1 MAVDKDFPRSPYEI
15 LDPHIRWRPGAA
27 DDTELPSLIAP
38 LVHKLRLAV
47 TEWRAQGY
55 EGSSKTSKSLLRW
68 WFQEDHPMERADGS
82 SWNFRYYFAQR
93 EAIETIVYLADVMNA
108 YDAEALLSFD
118 SQGSVTKEDFAESWT
133 RYVVKMAT
141 GSGKTKVMS
150 LALAWSYFH
159 KCYEVDSP
167 FSRNFL
173 VIAPN
178 VIVLE
183 RLRSDF
189 DGLKIFFS
197 DPVLP
202 PNGWDERDWQRD
214 FQLKLHI
221 QDDVRLVNPVGNIF
235 LTNIHR
241 VYEKKDK
248 APSIDDSNL
257 MDFFL
262 GAKPSSKPSNGAVEL
277 EDIVRDIDE
286 LMVINDEAHHV
297 HDSKL
302 AWFTSIRDIHNKLKQ
317 KGSRLSLQI
326 DVTATPKHTNGGIF
340 VQTISDYPLVE
351 AITQNV
357 VKKPVVPD
365 GPSRARLEEHQSSK
379 FTERYVDF
387 LRLGVE
393 EWKKASEDHKKL
405 NRKAVLFV
413 MTDDTKNCDEVKEW
427 LEQSYSDLRNAVL
440 VIHTN
445 KSGDISE
452 ASSGKAKDE
461 LDLLRQQAN
470 AIDSWESPYKVVV
483 SVLMLKEGWDVQNV
497 TTIVGLRS
505 FSTDSKILPEQTLGR
520 GLRRMYRG
528 RDDLVEKVSVLG
540 TKAFMDFV
548 ESIER
553 EGVELERRSMGT
565 DQRAIAPLVIEVDR
579 NSKKNIDEL
588 EIPIPRLSRRFNRNY
603 KRLESLDVS
612 KISDRRIAFKSYT
625 EDELRQI
632 VFKEITTGEVSHTTE
647 LPTSGDIDSTQA
659 IGWFAMKIMN
669 DLRLVGGYDVLYQK
683 LKDFIASYLFDQSVD
698 LSDRTTMRNLS
709 EGDATALTL
718 NAFKKGISNLTIED
732 SGSAKVIDTIKLK
745 ETRAFPVNEQEYVVS
760 RKCIFNRIVGDSH
773 LELRFSNFL
782 DECVDVVSF
791 AKLYQRINFKLDYVD
806 TEGKIRDYFPDF
818 IVKMED
824 GTVVIGET
832 KGLTDVDVPIKMK
845 RLKAWCEDINAEQ
858 DELKFDF
865 IFVPEKEFDDLL
877 SSYVDGLLKGKPK
890 SFAHALKLFNQ
901 YKEDANALDS

>member
-1 MAVDKDFPRSPYEI
+1 MAVDKDFPKSPYSI
-15 LDPHIRWRPGAA
+15 LDPNIRWRPGSA
-27 DDTELPSLIAP
+27 DASELPSLIAP
-38 LVHKLRLAV
+38 LVHKLRV
-47 TEWRAQGY
+47 TVSEWRNNNY
-55 EGSSKTSKSLLRW
+55 EGASQTSKALLKW
-68 WFQEDHPMERADGS
+68 WFQTDHPAERPDGS
-82 SWNFRYYFAQR
+82 SWNFQYYFAQR
-93 EAIETIVYLADVMNA
+93 EAVETIVYLADVINA
-108 YDAEALLSFD
+108 YDAQALMNFD
-118 SQGSVTKEDFAESWT
+118 SQGLIREQDFAESWT

-150 LALAWSYFH
+150 LVLAWSFFH

-167 FSRNFL
+167 FARNFL

-183 RLRSDF
+183 RLRTDF
-189 DGLKIFFS
+189 DGLKIFFT

-202 PNGWDERDWQRD
+202 PNGYQGRDWARD

-221 QDDVRLVNPVGNIF
+221 QDDVRLVNPTGNIF

-241 VYEKKDK
+241 VYESKDK
-248 APSIDDSNL
+248 SPSPDDDDL
-257 MDFFL
+257 MDYFL
-262 GAKPSSKPSNGAVEL
+262 GSKAKSSQSGQLGL

-286 LMVINDEAHHV
+286 LVVINDEAHHV

-365 GPSRARLEEHQSSK
+365 GPSRARLEENQSSK
-379 FTERYVDF
+379 FTERYSDF

-393 EWKKASEDHKKL
+393 EWKKSSEDHKKL
-405 NRKAVLFV
+405 DRKAVLFV

-427 LEQSYSDLRNAVL
+427 LEQNYTELRGAVL

-445 KSGDISE
+445 KTGDISE
-452 ASSGKAKDE
+452 ANSSKAKEE
-461 LDLLRQQAN
+461 LDLLRKQAN
-470 AIDSWESPYKVVV
+470 SIDGWDSPYKVVV

-505 FSTDSKILPEQTLGR
+505 FTTDSKILPEQTLGR

-553 EGVELERRSMGT
+553 EGVELERRSMGA
-565 DQRAIAPLVIEVDR
+565 QSKAIAPLVIEVDR
-579 NSKKNIDEL
+579 SEKKNIEEL
-588 EIPIPRLSRRFNRNY
+588 DIPIPKLSRRFNRNY

-612 KISDRRIAFKSYT
+612 KLTTRKIAFKTYT
-625 EDELRQI
+625 EEELRQI

-647 LPTSGDIDSTQA
+647 LPTVGDIDSTQA
-659 IGWFAMKIMN
+659 IGWFTMKIMN
-669 DLRLVGGYDVLYQK
+669 DLRLVGGYDVLYEK
-683 LKDFIASYLFDQSVD
+683 LKEFIKSYLFDKLVSLEERV
-698 LSDRTTMRNLS
+698 TMRNLS
-709 EGDATALTL
+709 EGDATTLTIES
-718 NAFKKGISNLTIED
+718 FKAGINNLTIED

-745 ETRAFPVNEQEYVVS
+745 ETRAFPVNDQEYVVS
-760 RKCIFNRIVGDSH
+760 KKCIFNRIVGDSH

-782 DECVDVVSF
+782 DDCDDVVSF

-806 TEGKIRDYFPDF
+806 SEGKIRDYYPDF
-818 IVKMED
+818 IIKMKS
-824 GTVVIGET
+824 GAVVIGET
-832 KGLTDVDVPIKMK
+832 KGLTDIDVPIKMK
-845 RLKAWCEDINAEQ
+845 RLKAWCEDINSEQ
-858 DELKFDF
+858 SETKFDF

-877 SSYVDGLLKGKPK
+877 SSYVDGIMKGKTK
-890 SFAHALKLFNQ
+890 TFKHAMDLFTE
-901 YKEDANALDS
+901 YKKES

>member
-1 MAVDKDFPRSPYEI
+1 MAVDKDFPKSPYSI
-15 LDPHIRWRPGAA
+15 LDPNIRWRPGSA
-27 DDTELPSLIAP
+27 DASELPSLIAP
-38 LVHKLRLAV
+38 LVHKLRVAV
-47 TEWRAQGY
+47 GEWRNNNYDGASQ
-55 EGSSKTSKSLLRW
+55 TSKALLKW
-68 WFQEDHPMERADGS
+68 WFQTDHPAERSDGS
-82 SWNFRYYFAQR
+82 SWNFQYYFAQR
-93 EAIETIVYLADVMNA
+93 EAVETIVYLADVINA
-108 YDAEALLSFD
+108 YDAQALMTFD
-118 SQGSVTKEDFAESWT
+118 SQGLIREQDFSESWT

-150 LALAWSYFH
+150 LVLAWSYFH
-159 KCYEVDSP
+159 KCYEVNSP
-167 FSRNFL
+167 FARNFL

-183 RLRSDF
+183 RLRTDF
-189 DGLKIFFS
+189 DGLKIFFT

-202 PNGWDERDWQRD
+202 PNGYEGRDWARD

-221 QDDVRLVNPVGNIF
+221 QDDVRLINPTGNIF

-241 VYEKKDK
+241 VYESKDK
-248 APSIDDSNL
+248 NPSLEDDDL
-257 MDFFL
+257 MDYFL
-262 GAKPSSKPSNGAVEL
+262 GSKAKSNQSGQVGL

-286 LMVINDEAHHV
+286 LVVINDEAHHV

-302 AWFTSIRDIHNKLKQ
+302 AWFTSIRDIHNRLKQ
-317 KGSRLSLQI
+317 KGSRLALQI

-365 GPSRARLEEHQSSK
+365 GPSRARLEEKQSSK
-379 FTERYVDF
+379 FTERYSDF

-393 EWKKASEDHKKL
+393 EWKKSSEDHKKL
-405 NRKAVLFV
+405 DRKAVLFV

-427 LEQSYSDLRNAVL
+427 LEQNYTDLRGAVL

-445 KSGDISE
+445 KTGDISE

-461 LDLLRQQAN
+461 LDLLRKQAN

-505 FSTDSKILPEQTLGR
+505 FTTDSKILPEQTLGR

-553 EGVELERRSMGT
+553 EGVELERRSMG
-565 DQRAIAPLVIEVDR
+565 AESKAVAPLVIEVDR
-579 NSKKNIDEL
+579 SEKKNIDEL
-588 EIPIPRLSRRFNRNY
+588 DIQIPKLSRRFNRNY

-612 KISDRRIAFKSYT
+612 KLTNRKISFKTYT
-625 EDELRQI
+625 EEELRQI

-647 LPTSGDIDSTQA
+647 LPTVGDIDSTQA

-669 DLRLVGGYDVLYQK
+669 DLRLVGGYDVLYEK
-683 LKDFIASYLFDQSVD
+683 LKEFIKSHLFDKPVD
-698 LSDRTTMRNLS
+698 LDERVTMRNLS
-709 EGDATALTL
+709 EGDATTLTIES
-718 NAFKKGISNLTIED
+718 FKTGINNLTIED

-745 ETRAFPVNEQEYVVS
+745 ETRAFPVNDQEYVVS
-760 RKCIFNRIVGDSH
+760 KKCIFNRIVGDSH

-782 DECVDVVSF
+782 DECDDVISF

-806 TEGKIRDYFPDF
+806 SEGKIRDYYPDF
-818 IVKMED
+818 IIKMKD
-824 GTVVIGET
+824 GTIVIGET
-832 KGLTDVDVPIKMK
+832 KGLTDVDVLLKMN
-845 RLKAWCEDINAEQ
+845 RLKAWCEDINTEQ
-858 DELKFDF
+858 TETKFDF
-865 IFVPEKEFDDLL
+865 IFIPEKEFDDLL
-877 SSYVDGLLKGKPK
+877 GSYVDGIMKGKSK
-890 SFAHALKLFNQ
+890 SFAHALKLFTN
-901 YKEDANALDS
+901 YKDKKSS

>member
-1 MAVDKDFPRSPYEI
+1 MAVDKEFPKSPYSI
-15 LDPHIRWRPGAA
+15 LDPHIRWRPGSA
-27 DDTELPSLIAP
+27 DASELPALIAP
-38 LVHKLRLAV
+38 LVHKLRIAV
-47 TEWRAQGY
+47 RDWRKEGY
-55 EGSSKTSKSLLRW
+55 VGASETSKSLLRW
-68 WFQEDHPMERADGS
+68 WFDTDHPAERADGTT
-82 SWNFRYYFAQR
+82 WNFQYYYAQR
-93 EAIETIVYLADVMNA
+93 EAVETIIYLADVVNA
-108 YDAEALLSFD
+108 YDAEALINFD
-118 SQGSVTKEDFAESWT
+118 SQGLIRKEDFAENWT

-150 LALAWSYFH
+150 LVLAWSYFH

-183 RLRSDF
+183 RLRTDF
-189 DGLKIFFS
+189 DGLKIFFT

-202 PNGWDERDWQRD
+202 PNGYDNRDWTRD
-214 FQLKLHI
+214 FQLRLHI
-221 QDDVRLVNPVGNIF
+221 QDNVRLVEPVGNIF

-248 APSIDDSNL
+248 APSIDDSDL
-257 MDFFL
+257 LDYFL
-262 GAKPSSKPSNGAVEL
+262 GSKPTNKSMSGQVEL

-286 LMVINDEAHHV
+286 LVVINDEAHHV

-379 FTERYVDF
+379 FTERYSDF

-393 EWKKASEDHKKL
+393 EWRKAYEDHEKL
-405 NRKAVLFV
+405 GRKAVLFV

-427 LEQSYSDLRNAVL
+427 LEQNYTDLRNAVL

-452 ASSGKAKDE
+452 ATSGKAKDE
-461 LDLLRQQAN
+461 LDVLRKQAN
-470 AIDSWESPYKVVV
+470 AIDGWESPFKVVV

-505 FSTDSKILPEQTLGR
+505 YSTDSKILPEQTLGR

-540 TKAFMDFV
+540 TPAFMDFV

-553 EGVELERRSMGT
+553 EGVELERRSMG
-565 DQRAIAPLVIEVDR
+565 AEAKSIAPLVIEVDR

-588 EIPIPRLSRRFNRNY
+588 DIEIPKLSRRFNRNY

-612 KISDRRIAFKSYT
+612 KLSTTRLPFKSYS
-625 EDELRQI
+625 EEELRQI
-632 VFKEITTGEVSHTTE
+632 VFKEITTGDISHTTE
-647 LPTSGDIDSTQA
+647 LPTTGDIDSTQA
-659 IGWFAMKIMN
+659 IGWFTMKIMN
-669 DLRLVGGYDVLYQK
+669 DLRLVGGYDVLYEK
-683 LKDFIASYLFDQSVD
+683 LKEYVQKYLFDKSVS
-698 LSDRTTMRNLS
+698 LEDRLTMRNLS
-709 EGDATALTL
+709 EGNATTLTL
-718 NAFKKGISNLTIED
+718 DSFKNGINSLTIED
-732 SGSAKVIDTIKLK
+732 TGSAQVIDTIKLK
-745 ETRAFPVNEQEYVVS
+745 DTRAFPVNDQEYVVS
-760 RKCIFNRIVGDSH
+760 KKCVFNRIVGDSH

-782 DECVDVVSF
+782 DECDDVVSF
-791 AKLYQRINFKLDYVD
+791 AKLYQRINFKMDYVD
-806 TEGKIRDYFPDF
+806 KEGKIRDYFPDF
-818 IVKMED
+818 IIKLKD
-824 GTVVIGET
+824 GRTVIGET
-832 KGLTDVDVPIKMK
+832 KGLTDIDVPIKMR
-845 RLKAWCEDINAEQ
+845 RLKTWCEDINASQ
-858 DELKFDF
+858 SKTKFDF
-865 IFVPEKEFDDLL
+865 IFVPENEFDDLL
-877 SSYVDGLLKGKPK
+877 SSYFDGIMKGKTK
-890 SFAHALKLFNQ
+890 TFDHALQLFNR
-901 YKEDANALDS
+901 YKKDIDEV